1 MTEQQNAPV
10 EQSGTPVATPENQND
25 GKSTIAYDTHRKL
38 LDEKKKVQAQLD
50 TLLREKTERDE
61 ADARKR
67 GDFEALLKAREDEL
81 SKERAA
87 RQELSD
93 RITQGRKL
101 NAVIDALGGNVDQK
115 WLRLIDTDDVVVNP
129 ETGEVDPM
137 TVARAAESL
146 KKQWPEMLR
155 KTATLPNAA
164 PAGNGGGMISRA
176 DWLKLS
182 SKEMMKYKPDQITD

>member
-1 MTEQQNAPV
+1 MTDQQNAPV

-25 GKSTIAYDTHRKL
+25 GKSTITYETHRKL

-50 TLLREKTERDE
+50 TLLREKTDRDE

-67 GDFEALLKAREDEL
+67 GDFEALLKAREEEL
-81 SKERAA
+81 SKERSA

-93 RITQGRKL
+93 RITHGRKL

-129 ETGEVDPM
+129 ETGEVDQM

-155 KTATLPNAA
+155 KTAALPNAA

-182 SKEMMKYKPDQITD
+182 SKDMLKYKAEQITD

>member
-10 EQSGTPVATPENQND
+10 EQSGQPVAAPESQTD

-50 TLLREKTERDE
+50 QLLREKTERDE
-61 ADARKR
+61 AEARKR

-87 RQELSD
+87 RQELSE

-129 ETGEVDPM
+129 ETGEVDQM

-155 KTATLPNAA
+155 KTAALPNAA
-164 PAGNGGGMISRA
+164 PAGNGGGIISRA
-176 DWLKLS
+176 EWLKLS

>member
-10 EQSGTPVATPENQND
+10 EQSGQPVAAPENQND

-50 TLLREKTERDE
+50 QLLREKTERDE
-61 ADARKR
+61 AEARKR

-87 RQELSD
+87 RQELSE

-129 ETGEVDPM
+129 ETGEVDQM

-155 KTATLPNAA
+155 KTAALPNAA
-164 PAGNGGGMISRA
+164 PAGNGGGIISRA
-176 DWLKLS
+176 EWLKLS

>member
-1 MTEQQNAPV
+1 
-10 EQSGTPVATPENQND
+10 
-25 GKSTIAYDTHRKL
+25 
-38 LDEKKKVQAQLD
+38 
-50 TLLREKTERDE
+50 
-61 ADARKR
+61 
-67 GDFEALLKAREDEL
+67 
-81 SKERAA
+81 
-87 RQELSD
+87 
-93 RITQGRKL
+93 L

-115 WLRLIDTDDVVVNP
+115 WLRLIDTDEVVVNP

-155 KTATLPNAA
+155 KTAALPNAA

>member
-61 ADARKR
+61 AEARKR

-129 ETGEVDPM
+129 ETGEVDQM

-155 KTATLPNAA
+155 KTAALPR
-164 PAGNGGGMISRA
+164 ITESEFK
-176 DWLKLS
+176 KLS
-182 SKEMMKYKPDQITD
+182 AKDQQRFRMTDVIWGS

>member
-61 ADARKR
+61 AEARKR

-155 KTATLPNAA
+155 KTAALPNAA

>member
-1 MTEQQNAPV
+1 MTDQQNAPV
-10 EQSGTPVATPENQND
+10 EQSGAPVATPENQND

-61 ADARKR
+61 AEARKR